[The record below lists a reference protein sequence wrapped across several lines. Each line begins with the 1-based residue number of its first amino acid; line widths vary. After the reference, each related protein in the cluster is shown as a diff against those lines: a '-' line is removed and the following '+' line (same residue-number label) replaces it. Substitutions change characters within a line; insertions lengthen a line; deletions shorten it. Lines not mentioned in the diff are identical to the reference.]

1 MERDENDEPVCEA
14 LLMTSGRVNL
24 SDMAKNNFNEAQKI
38 IEAYNA
44 GQLKNP
50 EPDLRSALD
59 MLLSVFWINKDLR
72 VPVSRQMHSIGMV
85 LHETYGCAFGF
96 ENGLYFTKCPNM
108 LLHSDFGFSMRGFEK
123 YKCSICNIDPVDC
136 IHRTGRK
143 YNNVECNKFDG
154 RCNIC
159 RDENSSCDHS
169 LGEAYDNVE
178 AIKIVYDMQI
188 ITFDVVKE
196 PDFALA
202 RLTKI
207 PFSKQSITKDIDKD
221 PHSSEFVYGSTVLSC
236 DHCISCT
243 EYNPDANGGFW
254 AKP

>member
-96 ENGLYFTKCPNM
+96 ENGFILQNAQTCFYIVILVLVCEGLK
-108 LLHSDFGFSMRGFEK
+108 
-123 YKCSICNIDPVDC
+123 NINAPYA
-136 IHRTGRK
+136 T
-143 YNNVECNKFDG
+143 
-154 RCNIC
+154 
-159 RDENSSCDHS
+159 
-169 LGEAYDNVE
+169 
-178 AIKIVYDMQI
+178 
-188 ITFDVVKE
+188 
-196 PDFALA
+196 
-202 RLTKI
+202 
-207 PFSKQSITKDIDKD
+207 
-221 PHSSEFVYGSTVLSC
+221 
-236 DHCISCT
+236 
-243 EYNPDANGGFW
+243 
-254 AKP
+254 